1 MRMTRYS
8 IGIIL
13 LVCLVL
19 LGISAVASSAGG
31 VDDDD
36 VATVDG
42 AGDISKDE
50 FNRWFTIIASQPQPG
65 QKKKAAPPKEGTK
78 EYDTIKQQVM
88 SFLVSSKWIEGE
100 AKSRGVS
107 ATPEEVQRQFKQV
120 KDQSFPN
127 EKAYQRLLKRSG
139 QTEQDLLFRV
149 KSDVLANKVREKV
162 TAGSTD
168 VTDADA
174 EAYYNENKSQFEQP
188 ERRDVEVVKTKTSAQ
203 AQEALERVEDG
214 ESWKKV
220 AKDLSI
226 DPASSNQDGRLI
238 AVSKGQQEG
247 AFDAA
252 LFAAQRKKIVGP
264 IKTDTGYYVFR
275 VNKITPGTKQSL
287 EQSKQGIKQLL
298 ASQNQQKKLDSFSS
312 NFRNEWRA
320 NTDCATEYVIP
331 DCRNGRP
338 PVPEAPAPT
347 GKQPV
352 KGSSGA
358 APPALD
364 GTGAP
369 LVGVSTGGTV
379 IGQQSPAASGL
390 GALAGAGLGR
400 PDAVG
405 AAGTRWSSERGS
417 RGRDTSGSPRRWRRS
432 RRRGPDPGSGAVGP
446 RPLPHPPG

>member
-1 MRMTRYS
+1 MRITRNF

-19 LGISAVASSAGG
+19 LGIAAVASSAGG

-36 VATVDG
+36 VATVDD
-42 AGDISKDE
+42 AGDISKSE
-50 FNRWFTIIASQPQPG
+50 FNHWFAIIASQPQPG
-65 QKKKAAPPKEGTK
+65 QKKKAVPPKPGTK

-100 AKSRGVS
+100 AKARGVS

-168 VTDADA
+168 VSDARRA
-174 EAYYNENKSQFEQP
+174 ERTTTTNKSQFEQP
-188 ERRDVEVVKTKTSAQ
+188 ERRDVEVVKTKTQAQ
-203 AQEALERVEDG
+203 AQEALKRVKGG
-214 ESWKKV
+214 ESFKKV

-226 DPASSNQDGRLI
+226 DPASKNQDGRLI

-252 LFAAQRKKIVGP
+252 LFAGVKNKIAGP

-275 VNKITPGTKQSL
+275 VTKITPGTKQSFDAVQAGHQAAARL
-287 EQSKQGIKQLL
+287 AEPAEEARQLL
-298 ASQNQQKKLDSFSS
+298 DQLPQRVARQHRLRDRLRDPGLPQRPAADARGSG
-312 NFRNEWRA
+312 
-320 NTDCATEYVIP
+320 P
-331 DCRNGRP
+331 DRQAAGEGLERR
-338 PVPEAPAPT
+338 
-347 GKQPV
+347 
-352 KGSSGA
+352 GA
-358 APPALD
+358 ARA
-364 GTGAP
+364 
-369 LVGVSTGGTV
+369 
-379 IGQQSPAASGL
+379 
-390 GALAGAGLGR
+390 R
-400 PDAVG
+400 RHRR
-405 AAGTRWSSERGS
+405 AAG
-417 RGRDTSGSPRRWRRS
+417 RRS
-432 RRRGPDPGSGAVGP
+432 TRAAR
-446 RPLPHPPG
+446 

>member
-1 MRMTRYS
+1 MRNTRNF
-8 IGIIL
+8 IGVIL

-19 LGISAVASSAGG
+19 LGISAVISSAGG
-31 VDDDD
+31 VDSED

-42 AGDISKDE
+42 AGDIPKTE
-50 FNRWFTIIASQPQPG
+50 FNHWFNIIASQPQPG
-65 QKKKAAPPKEGTK
+65 QKKKPVPPKPGSK

-100 AKSRGVS
+100 AKARGVS
-107 ATPEEVQRQFKQV
+107 ATPEEVLRQFKQV
-120 KDQSFPN
+120 KQQSFPN
-127 EKAYQRLLKRSG
+127 EKAYQRLLKSSG

-162 TAGSTD
+162 TAGATNVSD
-168 VTDADA
+168 SDAQSYFNA
-174 EAYYNENKSQFEQP
+174 NKSQFEQP
-188 ERRDVEVVKTKTSAQ
+188 ERRDVEVIKTKTQAQ
-203 AQEALERVEDG
+203 AQAALKRVEGG

-220 AKDLSI
+220 AKDVSI

-252 LFAAQRKKIVGP
+252 LFAGVKNKIAGP
-264 IKTDTGYYVFR
+264 VKTDTGYYVFR
-275 VNKITPGTKQSL
+275 VTKITPGTKQSFA
-287 EQSKQGIKQLL
+287 QSKQGIKQLL
-298 ASQNQQKKLDSFSS
+298 ASQNQQKKLDSFST

-320 NTDCATEYVIP
+320 NTNCATDYIIP
-331 DCRNGRP
+331 DCRNGRAP
-338 PVPEAPAPT
+338 TPEAPAPT

-369 LVGVSTGGTV
+369 LVGTNTGGTV
-379 IGQQSPAASGL
+379 IGQPTPSPNL
-390 GALAGAGLGR
+390 GALGAAAGGGAPTQSAPLALGGA
-400 PDAVG
+400 PQKGAG
-405 AAGTRWSSERGS
+405 AAGAI
-417 RGRDTSGSPRRWRRS
+417 P
-432 RRRGPDPGSGAVGP
+432 PGALGGGGAVP
-446 RPLPHPPG
+446 TPVPGQ

>member
-1 MRMTRYS
+1 MRMTRNF
-8 IGIIL
+8 IGVTL
-13 LVCLVL
+13 LICLVL
-19 LGISAVASSAGG
+19 LGISAVISSAGG

-36 VATVDG
+36 VATVED
-42 AGDISKDE
+42 AGDIPKTE
-50 FNRWFTIIASQPQPG
+50 FNHWFAIIASQPQPG
-65 QKKKAAPPKEGTK
+65 QKKKAVPPKPGTK

-100 AKSRGVS
+100 AKARGVS
-107 ATPEEVQRQFKQV
+107 ATDEEVQRQFKQV

-139 QTEQDLLFRV
+139 QSEQDLLFRV

-188 ERRDVEVVKTKTSAQ
+188 ERRDTEVIKTKTQAQ
-203 AQEALERVEDG
+203 AQEALERVKDG

-226 DPASSNQDGRLI
+226 DPASKNQDGRLI

-252 LFAAQRKKIVGP
+252 LFAGVKNKIAGP

-275 VNKITPGTKQSL
+275 VTKITPGTKQTL
-287 EQSKQGIKQLL
+287 AQSKQGIKQLL
-298 ASQNQQKKLDSFSS
+298 ASQNQQKKLDTFST

-320 NTDCATEYVIP
+320 NTDCATDYVIP
-331 DCRNGRP
+331 DCRNGRAP
-338 PVPEAPAPT
+338 TPEAPAPT

-369 LVGVSTGGTV
+369 LVGTNTGGTV
-379 IGQQSPAASGL
+379 IGQSTAAAAGGL
-390 GALAGAGLGR
+390 GALTGGAPGATQSAPLALGGA
-400 PDAVG
+400 PKEG
-405 AAGTRWSSERGS
+405 AAGAI
-417 RGRDTSGSPRRWRRS
+417 P
-432 RRRGPDPGSGAVGP
+432 PGALGGGGAV
-446 RPLPHPPG
+446 PGGAVPGQ